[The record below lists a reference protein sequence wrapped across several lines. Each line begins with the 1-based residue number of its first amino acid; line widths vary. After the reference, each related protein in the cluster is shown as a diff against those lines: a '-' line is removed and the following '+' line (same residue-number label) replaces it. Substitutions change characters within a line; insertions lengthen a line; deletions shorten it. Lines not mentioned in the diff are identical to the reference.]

1 MTKLAGVAANFTRD
15 LEQNYALIESLVQQA
30 RAEGVDF
37 MVLPEAAI
45 GGYLSSLGNHGD
57 TAKTT
62 SKSLPPAIR
71 LDGPEIARIQEIVGD
86 LLIAIGFCELDD
98 DGETR
103 YNAAAVLDGKNV
115 YGTYRKVHQP
125 LGEGMSYS
133 PGSGYDVFDTPVG
146 RVGLQICYDKAFPEA
161 ARIMALKGAQIIASL
176 SAWPAARTATA
187 ENLQDD
193 RWTYR
198 FNLFDAARALDNQVF
213 WIASNQSGTFGS
225 LRYVGNAKVVDSRW
239 KHLGDN
245 TSRQWN
251 GGSGR
256 RCRCPRSARCVAACS
271 TSATAGPTCTAS
283 SPTPMLTVRANGR
296 SWLMPEMTF
305 DVRWPDGRVQR
316 CYSPSLVMHDHLTAG
331 SNYTVEEFVDKS
343 RRALHEA
350 SERVRAK
357 FGFACTSAAWTTEE
371 ITSAASEFPPMATI
385 RVVAMQPGLD
395 AS

>member
-1 MTKLAGVAANFTRD
+1 MTKLAAVAANFTRD
-15 LEQNYALIESLVQQA
+15 LEQNYALIDSLA
-30 RAEGVDF
+30 REARDAGVDF

-57 TAKTT
+57 TVKTT
-62 SKSLPPAIR
+62 TRSLPPAIR
-71 LDGPEIARIQEIVGD
+71 VDGPEIARVQQIVGD
-86 LLIAIGFCELDD
+86 LVVAIGFCELDA

-103 YNAAAVLDGKNV
+103 YNAAAVLDGARV

-133 PGSGYDVFDTPVG
+133 AGSDYDVFDTPVG

-225 LRYVGNAKVVDSRW
+225 LRYVGNAKVVDPGGNV
-239 KHLGDN
+239 LA
-245 TSRQWN
+245 TTLL
-251 GGSGR
+251 GSGMAVADVDVDGTFRAMRAGMFHLRDR
-256 RCRCPRSARCVAACS
+256 RPDVYGPVVSED
-271 TSATAGPTCTAS
+271 AGQWQELAH
-283 SPTPMLTVRANGR
+283 A
-296 SWLMPEMTF
+296 
-305 DVRWPDGRVQR
+305 
-316 CYSPSLVMHDHLTAG
+316 
-331 SNYTVEEFVDKS
+331 
-343 RRALHEA
+343 
-350 SERVRAK
+350 
-357 FGFACTSAAWTTEE
+357 
-371 ITSAASEFPPMATI
+371 
-385 RVVAMQPGLD
+385 
-395 AS
+395 